1 MQINSRYVTKYLG
14 SWMHE
19 GSTRLAI
26 AMEYMAGGSVADL
39 LESSPLPEE
48 AIAVV
53 CRDLLIALDYLH
65 GEGKIHRDIKAANV
79 LSASAEVRL
88 ADFGVAG
95 QMTHTLG
102 GNKRKT
108 FTGTP
113 FWMAPEVI
121 QAPTRDT
128 MPRRTYGA
136 SASLPWRWPQARPPT
151 ANCTPCVSSSSS
163 RKTRRPETG
172 GETSPPSSRS
182 LWRDAS
188 QKDGGDAARG
198 DLLDAPFIAR
208 AAETSPA
215 LMRRVAERMGA
226 AADATTATVSS
237 DGGEADAAPTRP
249 SRPRGISATGPEA
262 KVQQTRRRPR
272 KTRARTRRRV
282 QRPRRRRRRRRR
294 RDRNR
299 TGTRT
304 RDRNLRGDAS
314 GTPVAP
320 AVR

>member
-1 MQINSRYVTKYLG
+1 MSLTSERFELGRRIGRGNSGDVHRAIDRMTGEMVAVKLVDLEDAEDEVEDIQREIATLVQINSRYVTKYLG

-53 CRDLLIALDYLH
+53 CRDLLMALDYLH

-79 LSASAEVRL
+79 LLSASAEVRL

-121 QAPTRDT
+121 QSADEGYDAKADIWSLGITAMEMAT
-128 MPRRTYGA
+128 GA
-136 SASLPWRWPQARPPT
+136 PPT

-163 RKTRRPETG
+163 RKTRPRDSR
-172 GETSPPSSRS
+172 ETSPPSSKS

-188 QKDGGDAARG
+188 RRMAVDARARG
-198 DLLDAPFIAR
+198 
-208 AAETSPA
+208 TS
-215 LMRRVAERMGA
+215 
-226 AADATTATVSS
+226 S
-237 DGGEADAAPTRP
+237 
-249 SRPRGISATGPEA
+249 
-262 KVQQTRRRPR
+262 TRRSS
-272 KTRARTRRRV
+272 RA
-282 QRPRRRRRRRRR
+282 RRRRRRR
-294 RDRNR
+294 
-299 TGTRT
+299 
-304 RDRNLRGDAS
+304 
-314 GTPVAP
+314 
-320 AVR
+320 